1 MTAQHRSFRRE
12 WGTDVSPGVQTTVE
26 LACFY
31 FGREQPSRGSVPAP
45 QSLLCVWQ
53 RGGTPST
60 LWVPGRA
67 PQLQP
72 EPPLWAVGAEG
83 AGGTQHTCAWT
94 RVSGESASGR
104 AAGAHAWL
112 PRLAVWPWS
121 DTSPSGDDAHRTGEG
136 LTRQACAGP
145 AGGPEVPAHLISQ
158 AVGLR
163 TQCDVAS
170 GFDSGELPIQTAR
183 PRQ

>member
-1 MTAQHRSFRRE
+1 M
-12 WGTDVSPGVQTTVE
+12 
-26 LACFY
+26 
-31 FGREQPSRGSVPAP
+31 
-45 QSLLCVWQ
+45 
-53 RGGTPST
+53 
-60 LWVPGRA
+60 
-67 PQLQP
+67 
-72 EPPLWAVGAEG
+72 GAEG

-121 DTSPSGDDAHRTGEG
+121 GTSPSGDDAHRTGEG
-136 LTRQACAGP
+136 MTRQACAGP
-145 AGGPEVPAHLISQ
+145 VGGPEVPAHLISQ